1 MIGQTLKHYRIESK
15 LGEGGMGVVFR
26 ALDTHLDRPVAVKV
40 LPPEAVANPDRK
52 RRFVQEAKAASSL
65 NHPNIIHVYDIDTA
79 APQGHPVDF
88 IAMEFVE
95 GKTLD
100 DCIGRKGLPLR
111 EALKYATQ
119 IADALAAAHAAGIIH
134 RDIKP
139 GNIIVTRPA
148 SGRPGLVKILD
159 FGLAKLSELVESDDA
174 APTQTAGPRTEDGAI
189 IGTVAYMSPEQA
201 EGKKVDAR
209 TDVFSFGAVL
219 YEMVTGQ
226 RAFQGDTRI
235 STLSAIL
242 HKEPTPLRKIV
253 EGPPPDLERLISYC
267 LRKDPSQRL
276 HSMDDVRLLLEDV
289 REAEQRSPVPVGPSR
304 RSWLRRIGVASLSLL
319 AGAALVLA
327 WLPSRGPDLSSYRL
341 TPFVTEAGQEN
352 APAWSPDGKTLAYVA
367 EVNGVKQV
375 HVRSLDAPAGTRVT
389 SSSSNCNFPFWS
401 PDGSRIYYVSQAD
414 SLGFAENWDLWS
426 VGAAGGVPQLAAKSV
441 TAASLSPDGRTL
453 VFSRG
458 ARGATGLWIASPPEA
473 EPRLYRQAPFPD
485 GGITGAHPQFSPD
498 GSKIG
503 IAIAG
508 SAEAAGPEL
517 WILPYPAGTPKRSVA
532 RLPLV
537 DLSVSRPFTW
547 MPDSRHIVVSG
558 QIGHDDRHLYM
569 LDTQTNS
576 IQPLTATTNRESEP
590 AVSPDGRRIAFASG
604 AEDFDVVE
612 IGLDGSGPRMLLA
625 TSRSEHSP
633 AWSPSGGQYAY
644 VTNASLASEIW
655 FRSSREGS
663 AMPLVRLGSGFP
675 PWSTLRSPQFSPD
688 GRRIAY
694 DIYGS
699 KHVIAV
705 SSIAGGEPVVLDQ
718 ESTEQHSSSWSPDG
732 NWIAYQRLNREKA
745 KYELVKIPLGGGKPV
760 PICETSRS
768 NYTEWSPTGEWICH
782 PWGDKLRLA
791 SVDGKT
797 AHKVLDSPGTVAVG
811 FSRDGATLYAVR
823 RNSEQRWELAE
834 LGVPDGRQKK
844 VTPLNLPLS
853 VTIQG
858 FSLHPDGKSFATSV
872 GTARYDIWLLEG
884 FPQPRH
890 WSFLR

>member
-1 MIGQTLKHYRIESK
+1 MIGQTLDHYRIESK

-26 ALDTHLDRPVAVKV
+26 ALDTHLDRQVAVKV
-40 LPPEAVANPDRK
+40 LPPEAVANPERK
-52 RRFVQEAKAASSL
+52 RRFVQEAKAASAL

-95 GKTLD
+95 GQTLH
-100 DCIGRKGLPLR
+100 DCISRKGFPIR
-111 EALKYATQ
+111 EALKYAAE

-139 GNIIVTRPA
+139 GNIMVTSPA

-159 FGLAKLSELVESDDA
+159 FGLAKLSEPDGSDDA
-174 APTQTAGPRTEDGAI
+174 APTQTVGPRTEDGAI
-189 IGTVAYMSPEQA
+189 VGTAAYMSPEQA

-253 EGPPPDLERLISYC
+253 EGAPPDLERLIAYC

-276 HSMDDVRLLLEDV
+276 HSMDDVRLLLEAV
-289 REAEQRSPVPVGPSR
+289 REAEQQPPVPVEPAR
-304 RSWLRRIGVASLSLL
+304 RSWLWRILVASASLL

-352 APAWSPDGKTLAYVA
+352 APAWSPDGKTLAYAA
-367 EVNGVKQV
+367 EVGGVLQI
-375 HVRSLDAPAGTRVT
+375 HTRSLDAPAGTRVT
-389 SSSSNCNFPFWS
+389 SSSSTCDFPFWS
-401 PDGSRIYYVSQAD
+401 PDGSRIYYVSRA
-414 SLGFAENWDLWS
+414 DLWW
-426 VGAAGGVPQLAAKSV
+426 VGAAGGVPQLAVKNV
-441 TAASLSPDGRTL
+441 NAASLSPDGRTL

-458 ARGATGLWIASPPEA
+458 ARGAGGLWIVSPPEA
-473 EPRLYRQAPFPD
+473 EPRLYRQAPFPEQ
-485 GGITGAHPQFSPD
+485 GITAGHPQFSPD
-498 GSKIG
+498 RSKIG
-503 IAIAG
+503 IAISGPEDA
-508 SAEAAGPEL
+508 AEPEL
-517 WILPYPAGTPKRSVA
+517 WILPYPAGTPKRAVARA
-532 RLPLV
+532 RLPKV
-537 DLSVSRPFTW
+537 DLSLSRAFSW
-547 MPDSRHIVVSG
+547 MPDSRHIVVGG
-558 QIGHDDRHLYM
+558 QIDHNDRHLYM
-569 LDTQTNS
+569 LDTQTNA
-576 IQPLTATTNRESEP
+576 IQPLTSTTNRESAP
-590 AVSPDGRRIAFASG
+590 AVSRDGRIAFASG
-604 AEDFDVVE
+604 ADDYDVVE
-612 IGLDGSGPRMLLA
+612 IGLDGSGPRTLLA

-644 VTNASLASEIW
+644 VTNANLASEIW
-655 FRSSREGS
+655 LRSGQEGS
-663 AMPLVRLGSGFP
+663 ARPLVRLGSGFP
-675 PWSTLRSPQFSPD
+675 PWTALRRVQFSPD

-718 ESTEQHSSSWSPDG
+718 ESTEQHASSWSHDG
-732 NWIAYQRLNREKA
+732 NWIAYQRLNRAKA

-760 PICETSRS
+760 PICEKPSADETA
-768 NYTEWSPTGEWICH
+768 WSPSGEWICH
-782 PWGDKLRLA
+782 FWEDKLRLT
-791 SVDGKT
+791 SVDGE
-797 AHKVLDSPGTVAVG
+797 AHKLLDSPGTAAVG
-811 FSRDGATLYAVR
+811 FSRDGTTLYAVR
-823 RNSEQRWELAE
+823 RNAAQKWELAAFG
-834 LGVPDGRQKK
+834 LPDGREKK

-853 VTIQG
+853 VTISG

-872 GTARYDIWLLEG
+872 ATARYDIWLLEG
-884 FPQPRH
+884 FPQPRR